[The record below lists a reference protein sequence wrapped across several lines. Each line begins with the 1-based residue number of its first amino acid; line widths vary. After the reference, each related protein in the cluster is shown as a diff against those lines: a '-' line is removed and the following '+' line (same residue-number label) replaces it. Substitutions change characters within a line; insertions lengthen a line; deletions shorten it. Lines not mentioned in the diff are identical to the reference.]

1 MTTMTTDKDIRDSLD
16 RLRGQRDRLNIE
28 IQLLALL
35 VERAEAR
42 AGAQKTKAPA
52 KKEAAKPA
60 QKTKAPAKKEA
71 AKPARK
77 SHWTPER
84 KAAMSKKM
92 KAKHAAKV
100 RARG

>member
-60 QKTKAPAKKEA
+60 
-71 AKPARK
+71 RK

>member
-42 AGAQKTKAPA
+42 AGAQKT
-52 KKEAAKPA
+52 E
-60 QKTKAPAKKEA
+60 APAKKEA